1 MELMRRIGST
11 LQGLVYEN
19 RKLGLHIYVCRY
31 LFIYLWLYWVF
42 AAAHGLSLVVASM
55 DSSIVA
61 GCGLPIVVA
70 SLVAEHGL

>member
-1 MELMRRIGST
+1 MELMRRIGTT

-55 DSSIVA
+55 D
-61 GCGLPIVVA
+61 
-70 SLVAEHGL
+70 